1 MRPSGF
7 VSLAQVLALPLFQSF
22 NEQQVQQVVQTDA
35 KKRFS
40 LTTSEAEVGTLF
52 IRANQGHTLQ
62 LVQDEE
68 LLRPLE
74 DPRDVATCVHGTYLK
89 FWDSI
94 WTSGLSK
101 MQRNHIHFAE
111 TDGLCDDMVV
121 SGMRASCNLFVYID
135 FAMAVE
141 EGIKFYKSSNN
152 VVFSPGKVDTGV
164 FDRRNFVRAV
174 KRDGRVKYEKEDGGG
189 NVSER

>member
-7 VSLAQVLALPLFQSF
+7 VSLTQLLALPLFQSF
-22 NEQQVQQVVQTDA
+22 SEQQVEQVVQTDA

-40 LTTSEAEVGTLF
+40 MTTTEFEVDEVF

-74 DPRDVATCVHGTYLK
+74 EPRDVEMCVHGTYLK

-94 WTSGLSK
+94 WNSGLSK

-111 TDGLCDDMVV
+111 TDVLDDDAIV
-121 SGMRASCNLFVYID
+121 SGIRANCNLFVYID
-135 FAMAVE
+135 FAMAVK

-152 VVFSPGKVDTGV
+152 VVLSPGGKDTGV
-164 FDRRNFVRAV
+164 IDRRYFLRAV
-174 KRDGRVKYEKEDGGG
+174 KRDGTVVYEREES
-189 NVSER
+189 VERSE

>member
-1 MRPSGF
+1 M
-7 VSLAQVLALPLFQSF
+7 
-22 NEQQVQQVVQTDA
+22 
-35 KKRFS
+35 
-40 LTTSEAEVGTLF
+40 
-52 IRANQGHTLQ
+52 
-62 LVQDEE
+62 
-68 LLRPLE
+68 
-74 DPRDVATCVHGTYLK
+74 
-89 FWDSI
+89 
-94 WTSGLSK
+94 
-101 MQRNHIHFAE
+101 
-111 TDGLCDDMVV
+111 
-121 SGMRASCNLFVYID
+121 YID